1 MLTDMLNAI
10 YGRIAQLG
18 QAVQGLKE
26 SLDGLNTNIED
37 KIKNLTSQFSDL
49 KVQIDIG
56 GETHIQSLVGIG
68 AKVTEEISK
77 LQNKIGIE
85 AIGKLTQDL
94 ATFSNI
100 AEHTL
105 KQENVD
111 LLIKEALDSINQFK
125 EQKLTTGKKQEGGE
139 ESG

>member
-1 MLTDMLNAI
+1 MLNAI

-26 SLDGLNTNIED
+26 SLDGLNKNIEE
-37 KIKNLTSQFSDL
+37 KISNLTNQFSDL
-49 KVQIDIG
+49 KTQIDSG
-56 GETHIQSLVGIG
+56 GEAHIQSLVGIG
-68 AKVTEEISK
+68 SRVTEEISK

-85 AIGKLTQDL
+85 AIEKLTQDL

-100 AEHTL
+100 AEQTL

-125 EQKLTTGKKQEGGE
+125 EQKLAPSKEKEGGE